1 MKKNR
6 WKIIKEEF
14 YSILYTESK
23 TRSKYT
29 YFEEIFLTIKST
41 MSYFII
47 QAFEFTA
54 FSPWL
59 NSKQTKSENLLSL
72 ITKYKQILSWQVTL
86 ITSQLI
92 MRILN
97 KVLQNVSQSTIPK
110 WSPHLGPK
118 DPCPAIDKTKLT
130 LFNMRYC
137 PYAQRTVLLLDAK
150 KILWVLKNW
159 NLSSVVW
166 IFNSMTSLIGMTMSM
181 LMLCT
186 NQDGFWSVIH

>member
-1 MKKNR
+1 M
-6 WKIIKEEF
+6 
-14 YSILYTESK
+14 
-23 TRSKYT
+23 
-29 YFEEIFLTIKST
+29 
-41 MSYFII
+41 
-47 QAFEFTA
+47 
-54 FSPWL
+54 WL
-59 NSKQTKSENLLSL
+59 NSKQTKIKKLLSL
-72 ITKYKQILSWQVTL
+72 LKTLQISTSDSSDSGLDIYLKQI
-86 ITSQLI
+86 I

-97 KVLQNVSQSTIPK
+97 KVLQNVSQATIPK

-118 DPCPAIDKTKLT
+118 DPCPAIDKSKLT

-186 NQDGFWSVIH
+186 NQDGFWSVIHLEKYQRFRLVINLINEGRK